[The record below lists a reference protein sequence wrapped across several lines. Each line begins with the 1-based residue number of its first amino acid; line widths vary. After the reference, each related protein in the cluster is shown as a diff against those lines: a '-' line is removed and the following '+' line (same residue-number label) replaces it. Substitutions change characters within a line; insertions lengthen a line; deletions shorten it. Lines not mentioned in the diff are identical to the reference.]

1 MNRRPSQPPAG
12 FTLTELLVV
21 IVIIAVLAAIIMPV
35 FGTIRRKGDQTKCVS
50 NLRQIGTAIGSY
62 TGDHDGYLPG
72 PLWTLQSCWYDAA
85 DFGTLAT
92 VLAPY
97 LGLVAESEKKRADIF
112 VCPSWQR
119 GGPYQQDELFI
130 MNTAVLV
137 DGQPVNPWGDADVL
151 DSQGKPSTDPNAVD
165 RPKKLISL
173 ADVSLPQTWAM
184 QELDQQSPYPKVP
197 GGIAKSPVHGDLRNT
212 LFFDLHVAPMA
223 AKPKP

>member
-21 IVIIAVLAAIIMPV
+21 IAIIAVLAAIIMPA
-35 FGTIRRKGDQTKCVS
+35 FGAIQRKGDQTKCLA

-72 PLWTLQSCWYDAA
+72 PLWTWQSCWYNAA

-92 VLAPY
+92 VLSPY
-97 LGLVAESEKKRADIF
+97 LSLTLDSGKMRADIF
-112 VCPSWQR
+112 LCPSWQK

-137 DGQPVNPWGDADVL
+137 DGKTVNPWGDADVL
-151 DSQGKPSTDPNAVD
+151 NSQGQPSADPNAVD
-165 RPKKLISL
+165 RAKKLVSL
-173 ADVSLPQTWAM
+173 ADANMAQTWAM
-184 QELDQQSPYPKVP
+184 QDLDQQSPFPKVP
-197 GGIAKSPVHGDLRNT
+197 GGIAKSPVHGDIRNA
-212 LFFDLHVAPMA
+212 LFFDFHVAAIPV
-223 AKPKP
+223 KPNP